1 TGMYTTVGMGENPFR
16 GKGAQDIGAN
26 TEGDVI
32 AEWRYEDVPDS
43 LWQMAALTEVC
54 GIGDRLA
61 RRLQATGI
69 NNVSVLAHSS
79 YHVLKDKLGVMGAQ
93 LYAHSWGVDR
103 CFLGTPYTTKDK
115 SIGNSQ
121 VLPRDYT
128 DKDEIAVVVKE
139 MADQIGT
146 RLRRA

>member
-1 TGMYTTVGMGENPFR
+1 Y
-16 GKGAQDIGAN
+16 D
-26 TEGDVI
+26 
-32 AEWRYEDVPDS
+32 
-43 LWQMAALTEVC
+43 
-54 GIGDRLA
+54 
-61 RRLQATGI
+61 
-69 NNVSVLAHSS
+69 LAHSS

-103 CFLGTPYTTKDK
+103 SFLGTPYTTKDK

-146 RLRRA
+146 RLRRVGAQTQVVGLGLGYSMGYFDASGKRDRKSTRLNSSHVSRSYAVFCLKK